1 MHTIGR
7 FAPSPSGRM
16 HLGNV
21 LCALLAWL
29 SARQQNG
36 EFLLRIEDLDE
47 MRCPRSFADLI
58 IDDLRWLGLDW
69 DGEIPYQS
77 ERTAVYEKYEAILR
91 EKGLLYPCFCSRAAL
106 HAASAPHLSDGRV
119 VYAGT
124 CRDLTPEQVAE
135 KRRKRAPATRVR
147 VPERTITFTDGVYG
161 EYTETLT
168 EECGDFIIRRSDG
181 VFAYQL
187 AVVVD
192 DGLSGVT
199 EVVRGH
205 DLIGSTPR
213 QIWLYELFGF
223 TPPNFIHIPL
233 LCDHDGRRLSKRDED
248 LDLGLLREK
257 FTPEQVIGAL
267 ACAAGLTDTAEPV
280 SAKELVKAFSWEK
293 IPKHELYLP
302 NVFRDIEKLEIG
314 NYRDGRTYR
323 KGGSV
328 CPPFLDAIC
337 THITVGAHI
346 VPPENRTNV
355 ALRGRTLFAPT
366 VKLTS
371 IIIRR
376 CRAQQRENELRDTAM
391 SRLRR
396 VTDLCSRTL
405 SDPANR
411 LRKTR

>member
-36 EFLLRIEDLDE
+36 EFLLRGEELDE

-187 AVVVD
+187 AD
-192 DGLSGVT
+192 AEEKEMFLSELGLHESGLDRLIKVCYDLLGLMSYLT
-199 EVVRGH
+199 AGEQEVRAWTIEKGTKAPQAAGKIHTDFERGFIRAEVINYK
-205 DLIGSTPR
+205 DLIELGS
-213 QIWLYELFGF
+213 LAAA
-223 TPPNFIHIPL
+223 
-233 LCDHDGRRLSKRDED
+233 
-248 LDLGLLREK
+248 REK
-257 FTPEQVIGAL
+257 
-267 ACAAGLTDTAEPV
+267 GLVRSEG
-280 SAKELVKAFSWEK
+280 KEYVMQDGDVVLFRF
-293 IPKHELYLP
+293 
-302 NVFRDIEKLEIG
+302 NV
-314 NYRDGRTYR
+314 
-323 KGGSV
+323 
-328 CPPFLDAIC
+328 
-337 THITVGAHI
+337 
-346 VPPENRTNV
+346 
-355 ALRGRTLFAPT
+355 
-366 VKLTS
+366 
-371 IIIRR
+371 
-376 CRAQQRENELRDTAM
+376 
-391 SRLRR
+391 
-396 VTDLCSRTL
+396 
-405 SDPANR
+405 
-411 LRKTR
+411 

>member
-161 EYTETLT
+161 EYTEMLT

-192 DGLSGVT
+192 DGLSGAT

-223 TPPNFIHIPL
+223 TPPKFIHIPL
-233 LCDHDGRRLSKRDED
+233 LCDHDGRPLSKRDED

-280 SAKELVKAFSWEK
+280 AAKELVKAFSWEK

-302 NVFRDIEKLEIG
+302 NVFRDIEK
-314 NYRDGRTYR
+314 N
-323 KGGSV
+323 
-328 CPPFLDAIC
+328 
-337 THITVGAHI
+337 
-346 VPPENRTNV
+346 
-355 ALRGRTLFAPT
+355 
-366 VKLTS
+366 
-371 IIIRR
+371 
-376 CRAQQRENELRDTAM
+376 
-391 SRLRR
+391 
-396 VTDLCSRTL
+396 
-405 SDPANR
+405 
-411 LRKTR
+411 

>member
-1 MHTIGR
+1 MTARPIRRNAQTPDRNGKIFYTSTTSLSHISKKPGYETVDGR
-7 FAPSPSGRM
+7 RRCRPHRHHPCTS
-16 HLGNV
+16 
-21 LCALLAWL
+21 AL
-29 SARQQNG
+29 RPV
-36 EFLLRIEDLDE
+36 R
-47 MRCPRSFADLI
+47 LI
-58 IDDLRWLGLDW
+58 VRRWLGLDW
-69 DGEIPYQS
+69 DGEILYQS

-91 EKGLLYPCFCSRAAL
+91 EKVLLYPCFCSRAAL

-161 EYTETLT
+161 AYTETLT

-302 NVFRDIEKLEIG
+302 NVFRG
-314 NYRDGRTYR
+314 
-323 KGGSV
+323 
-328 CPPFLDAIC
+328 
-337 THITVGAHI
+337 
-346 VPPENRTNV
+346 
-355 ALRGRTLFAPT
+355 
-366 VKLTS
+366 
-371 IIIRR
+371 IR
-376 CRAQQRENELRDTAM
+376 N
-391 SRLRR
+391 
-396 VTDLCSRTL
+396 
-405 SDPANR
+405 
-411 LRKTR
+411 

>member
-1 MHTIGR
+1 M
-7 FAPSPSGRM
+7 
-16 HLGNV
+16 
-21 LCALLAWL
+21 
-29 SARQQNG
+29 
-36 EFLLRIEDLDE
+36 
-47 MRCPRSFADLI
+47 
-58 IDDLRWLGLDW
+58 
-69 DGEIPYQS
+69 
-77 ERTAVYEKYEAILR
+77 
-91 EKGLLYPCFCSRAAL
+91 
-106 HAASAPHLSDGRV
+106 

-267 ACAAGLTDTAEPV
+267 ACAAGLTDNAEPV
-280 SAKELVKAFSWEK
+280 AAKELVKAFSWEK

-302 NVFRDIEKLEIG
+302 NVFRDIEK
-314 NYRDGRTYR
+314 N
-323 KGGSV
+323 
-328 CPPFLDAIC
+328 
-337 THITVGAHI
+337 
-346 VPPENRTNV
+346 
-355 ALRGRTLFAPT
+355 
-366 VKLTS
+366 
-371 IIIRR
+371 
-376 CRAQQRENELRDTAM
+376 
-391 SRLRR
+391 
-396 VTDLCSRTL
+396 
-405 SDPANR
+405 
-411 LRKTR
+411 